1 MAGWDRVCC
10 GWAAPCA
17 SERSVALTLLGP
29 TGSFP
34 SMSEN
39 LKARLRNDLIAARK
53 ARNRLGTVLL
63 TTLLSEV
70 RNREIEIGG
79 ELDDEGV
86 QDVVVKAIKQRRDAA
101 EQMRGGGRPEL
112 AEKETEEASLLQVYL
127 PPALSESDVRAI
139 VRETIESGVTEM
151 GAVMGQIMP
160 RIRGR
165 FGGKDANRI
174 VREELA

>member
-1 MAGWDRVCC
+1 MGPLLLSMGDR
-10 GWAAPCA
+10 CA
-17 SERSVALTLLGP
+17 SERSIALTLPGP

-39 LKARLRNDLIAARK
+39 LKAKLRTDLVVARK
-53 ARNRLGTVLL
+53 ARNRSGTVLL

-70 RNREIEIGG
+70 RNREIEIRE

-101 EQMRGGGRPEL
+101 EQMLDGGRPEL
-112 AEKETEEASLLQVYL
+112 AEKETEEASMLQGYL
-127 PPALSESDVRAI
+127 PPPLSESDVRAI
-139 VRETIESGVTEM
+139 VREAIESGATEM
-151 GAVMGQIMP
+151 GAVMGRIMP